1 LQTIEFH
8 STMIAEI
15 PAEDRAPCRI
25 LVLHNQP
32 VLPVHHPDADSEHEI
47 LFTAK
52 IVRHTLTEAGYEVG
66 TLGVGRDPAIL
77 LEKLRDI
84 RPNVVFNLFEGLAD
98 TGDTEAHVAGILE
111 WLEIPYTGCPYQ
123 TLCLARSKHITKHLL
138 AGAGLPTAK
147 FFVAEDVPIEQ
158 CPLDWPVIVKPATQD
173 ASVGLDQ
180 GSVVTDRE
188 RLNDRIAYL
197 LENYGPPVLIEE
209 FIRGREFNVGIIEA
223 SELRVLPVSEILF
236 VDKDPDFWPI
246 VTYDAKW
253 KPGTR
258 DYEATPPKY
267 PARVAPRLR
276 NKVEALAKR
285 AFRLLGC
292 RDYARVDFRV
302 RGSKPYILEV
312 NPNPDFSPTAGLAGG
327 LESAGI
333 SHTQFTIDLVQRAL
347 TRGGKA
353 SAAMRSAIT

>member
-1 LQTIEFH
+1 
-8 STMIAEI
+8 MIAEI
-15 PAEDRAPCRI
+15 PPTDSTACRV

-32 VLPVHHPDADSEHEI
+32 VLPQNHADADSEHEVLSTARFVQQI
-47 LFTAK
+47 LSD
-52 IVRHTLTEAGYEVG
+52 AGYEVS
-66 TLGVGRDPAIL
+66 TLGVARDPGL
-77 LEKLRDI
+77 LLARLRDI
-84 RPNVVFNLFEGLAD
+84 RPDVVFNLFEGLAD
-98 TGDTEAHVAGILE
+98 FGDTEAHVAGVLE

-123 TLCLARSKHITKHLL
+123 TLCLARNKHLTKHLL
-138 AGAGLPTAK
+138 AGAGLPTAR
-147 FFVAEDVPIEQ
+147 FFVVEDVPVED

-180 GSVVTDRE
+180 GSVVTDLE

-197 LENYGPPVLIEE
+197 LDNYGPPVLIEQ
-209 FIRGREFNVGIIEA
+209 FIRGREFNVGLIETP
-223 SELRVLPVSEILF
+223 ELRVLPVSEILF
-236 VDKDPDFWPI
+236 IDKDPDFWPI

-267 PARVAPRLR
+267 PAHVSPRLR
-276 NKVEALAKR
+276 NKVETLAKR

-302 RGSKPYILEV
+302 RGSKPFILEI

-327 LESAGI
+327 LGSAGI
-333 SHTQFTIDLVQRAL
+333 SHAQFTIDLVQRAL
-347 TRGGKA
+347 TRGGKL
-353 SAAMRSAIT
+353 SATMRSAIT